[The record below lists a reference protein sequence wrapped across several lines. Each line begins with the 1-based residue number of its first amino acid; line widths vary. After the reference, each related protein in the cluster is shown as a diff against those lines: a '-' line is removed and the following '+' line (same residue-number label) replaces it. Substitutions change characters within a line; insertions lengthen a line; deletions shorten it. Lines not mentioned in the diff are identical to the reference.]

1 MLTDCVAYRFMPLE
15 IKKAIC
21 DILDGDP
28 NVSMEHILAQLTAQ
42 FPDISHPGFEGCK
55 LQMYVE
61 EQVEAYT
68 RENSTDTN
76 RLSESNTI
84 SKGLSLRPLESENVD
99 DNVGSGGCT
108 AHTLEELNVFA
119 TVAAAMTA
127 LNRNGEIELQKR
139 IQQFGGDYE
148 TAKVYVPNDKWCSV
162 VIKTTCIENG
172 FDFKK
177 LKLKE
182 VKLSDELKSGLF
194 FIDGIQ
200 NRDWQKRVKY
210 VNDPA
215 YKGAGPDTD
224 PKSWRHSIAVIDGMI
239 HEQNDEKIL
248 TKWLWLNDD
257 NTVDVNKGYMRNILK
272 VYRLTPKSDQS
283 DTEDES
289 IQPPVKK
296 LKTSN
301 LVPEARQQE
310 INDQAGP
317 AGPQIIDAVPA

>member
-1 MLTDCVAYRFMPLE
+1 
-15 IKKAIC
+15 
-21 DILDGDP
+21 
-28 NVSMEHILAQLTAQ
+28 MEHILAQLTAQ
-42 FPDISHPGFEGCK
+42 FPDISHPGFEGGK
-55 LQMYVE
+55 LQIYVE
-61 EQVEAYT
+61 EQVETY
-68 RENSTDTN
+68 RRGISTDTN
-76 RLSESNTI
+76 RLSESDTI
-84 SKGLSLRPLESENVD
+84 SKGLCPRPLGCENVD

-108 AHTLEELNVFA
+108 AHTLKELNVFA

-139 IQQFGGDYE
+139 IQQYGEDYE

-224 PKSWRHSIAVIDGMI
+224 PKSWRHSIAVKDGKI

-257 NTVDVNKGYMRNILK
+257 NTVDVNKGYMRNIQI
-272 VYRLTPKSDQS
+272 VYRLRIVIT
-283 DTEDES
+283 TCC
-289 IQPPVKK
+289 
-296 LKTSN
+296 N
-301 LVPEARQQE
+301 
-310 INDQAGP
+310 
-317 AGPQIIDAVPA
+317 